1 MGALR
6 FVTWNVNGAGSR
18 EKKLKIFGQ
27 LKKLQADVVLLQET
41 HRPATATDQL
51 KTTEFPNVFSACYNS
66 KQRGVAILIHKNVN
80 FTVLNT
86 VIDPEGRFLII
97 KLSIF
102 DKKLCIVSIYG
113 PNVDD
118 PSFFDVFFTALFEHL
133 DCALVIGGDLNFGL
147 NKEMDRLSTAGTQRN
162 WESTNIVKQYMSDY
176 GLCDA
181 WRSFHPNRRK
191 YTFFSH
197 VHHSY
202 SRLDYFL
209 VSSSLLSD
217 ISDTEINPIAVS
229 DHAAVSL
236 TLVNK
241 KATPPSNNWRFNTSL
256 LKDLKKGR
264 KMAARLDAAA
274 APGPK
279 DGAFMSFNVVC
290 SSPNSVNLPLTHK
303 EKHIYDRRSLL
314 DIGNAYKHQLSQAAT
329 EKLRGLCLLLEPD
342 LETAA
347 SPTDATPHKAASQA
361 V

>member
-6 FVTWNVNGAGSR
+6 FVTWNVNGAGSK
-18 EKKLKIFGQ
+18 EKKLKIFSQ
-27 LKKLQADVVLLQET
+27 LKNYKQTLFYYKRLIDLPQLQISLKQLSFLMCSQ
-41 HRPATATDQL
+41 PAITL
-51 KTTEFPNVFSACYNS
+51 GKG
-66 KQRGVAILIHKNVN
+66 GVAILIHKNVN

-118 PSFFDVFFTALFEHL
+118 PSFFHGFFTALSEHL

-181 WRSFHPNRRK
+181 WRSLHTNSRE

-217 ISDTEINPIAVS
+217 ISDTEIHPIAVS

-241 KATPPSNNWRFNTSL
+241 KTTPPSNNWRFNTHC
-256 LKDLKKGR
+256 LK
-264 KMAARLDAAA
+264 
-274 APGPK
+274 
-279 DGAFMSFNVVC
+279 
-290 SSPNSVNLPLTHK
+290 TT
-303 EKHIYDRRSLL
+303 IY
-314 DIGNAYKHQLSQAAT
+314 
-329 EKLRGLCLLLEPD
+329 
-342 LETAA
+342 
-347 SPTDATPHKAASQA
+347 
-361 V
+361 